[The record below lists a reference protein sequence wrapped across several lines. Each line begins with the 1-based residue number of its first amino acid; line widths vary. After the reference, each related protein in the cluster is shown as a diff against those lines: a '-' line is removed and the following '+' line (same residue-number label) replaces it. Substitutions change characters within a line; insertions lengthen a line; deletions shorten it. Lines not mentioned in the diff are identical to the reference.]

1 MGRRSSP
8 ADTAPVRAGCAQPPV
23 RDELARQSM
32 VAFSY
37 RRVPTIALR
46 IPRVAARSAATAI
59 ASVSHPAYR
68 CRSPVCRPCATAPSS
83 RSRTR
88 PTQLPG
94 GGDGVARPGRPAPP
108 SGARLRPRDDPSS
121 WQERS
126 RSAAPRPDGRRS
138 DTAVG
143 APRNR
148 SCSSQTSPTQRTGKP
163 RSRPVA
169 KFPAPTGSVHRKAW
183 DGRRFDRHARWKR
196 GTWRLIYIVYA
207 RRGIMRLFLFS
218 LVLHF

>member
-121 WQERS
+121 WENALEAPPRDPTDEDQIQQSERHEIDPAHRRHRPPSEQESPGHDRWPS
-126 RSAAPRPDGRRS
+126 FRHQQGLFTEKPGTGADL
-138 DTAVG
+138 TATLG
-143 APRNR
+143 
-148 SCSSQTSPTQRTGKP
+148 GKEGP
-163 RSRPVA
+163 
-169 KFPAPTGSVHRKAW
+169 G
-183 DGRRFDRHARWKR
+183 G
-196 GTWRLIYIVYA
+196 
-207 RRGIMRLFLFS
+207 
-218 LVLHF
+218 